1 MQDRLLDA
9 SELEEIISNFPKW
22 ESREKSL
29 KQDFMFSDFSEAF
42 EFMVQLSETAED
54 RNHHPDWANSW
65 NKVSISISTHS
76 AGGLTALDLKFV
88 EKVESL
94 PGI

>member
-1 MQDRLLDA
+1 MQDRLLDT
-9 SELEEIISNFPKW
+9 SELEEIISKFPKW
-22 ESREKSL
+22 EYREKSL

-42 EFMVQLSETAED
+42 EFMVQVSEIAED
-54 RNHHPDWANSW
+54 LNHHPDWSNSW

-88 EKVESL
+88 EKVEAL

>member
-9 SELEEIISNFPKW
+9 SELEEIISNFTKW
-22 ESREKSL
+22 ENREKSL

-42 EFMVQLSETAED
+42 EFMVQVSEIAED
-54 RNHHPDWANSW
+54 LNHHPDWSNSW

-76 AGGLTALDLKFV
+76 AGGLTALDLKFE

>member
-1 MQDRLLDA
+1 LQDRLLDT
-9 SELEEIISNFPKW
+9 SELEEIISKFPKW
-22 ESREKSL
+22 EYREKSL

-42 EFMVQLSETAED
+42 EFMVQVSEIAED
-54 RNHHPDWANSW
+54 LNHHPDWSNSW

>member
-9 SELEEIISNFPKW
+9 SELEEIISKFPKW
-22 ESREKSL
+22 EYREKSL

-42 EFMVQLSETAED
+42 EFMVQVSEIAED
-54 RNHHPDWANSW
+54 LNHHPDWSNSW

>member
-1 MQDRLLDA
+1 LQDRLLDA
-9 SELEEIISNFPKW
+9 SELEEIISKFPKW
-22 ESREKSL
+22 EYREKSL

-42 EFMVQLSETAED
+42 EFMVQVSEIAED
-54 RNHHPDWANSW
+54 LNHHPDWSNSW

>member
-1 MQDRLLDA
+1 MQDRLLDT
-9 SELEEIISNFPKW
+9 SELEEIISKFPKW
-22 ESREKSL
+22 EYREKSL

-42 EFMVQLSETAED
+42 EFMVQVSEIAED
-54 RNHHPDWANSW
+54 LNHHPDWSNSW

-76 AGGLTALDLKFV
+76 AGGLTALALKFV

>member
-1 MQDRLLDA
+1 MQDRLLDT
-9 SELEEIISNFPKW
+9 SELEEIISKFPKW
-22 ESREKSL
+22 EYREKSL

-42 EFMVQLSETAED
+42 EFMVQVSEIAED
-54 RNHHPDWANSW
+54 LNHHPDWSNSW

>member
-1 MQDRLLDA
+1 LQDRLLDT
-9 SELEEIISNFPKW
+9 SELEEIISRFPKW
-22 ESREKSL
+22 EYREKSL

-42 EFMVQLSETAED
+42 EFMVQVSEIAED
-54 RNHHPDWANSW
+54 LNHHPDWSNSW

>member
-1 MQDRLLDA
+1 MQDRLLDT

-22 ESREKSL
+22 EYREKSL

-42 EFMVQLSETAED
+42 EFMVQVSEIAED
-54 RNHHPDWANSW
+54 LNHHPDWSNSW

>member
-22 ESREKSL
+22 EYREKSL

-42 EFMVQLSETAED
+42 EFMVQ
-54 RNHHPDWANSW
+54 
-65 NKVSISISTHS
+65 VS
-76 AGGLTALDLKFV
+76 
-88 EKVESL
+88 
-94 PGI
+94 

>member
-1 MQDRLLDA
+1 MQDRLLEK
-9 SELEEIISNFPKW
+9 SELEEAISKFPKW
-22 ESREKSL
+22 EHQEESL
-29 KQDFMFSDFSEAF
+29 KRDFIFSDFREAF
-42 EFMVQLSETAED
+42 EFMVQVAEIAETL
-54 RNHHPDWANSW
+54 NHHPDWSNSW

-94 PGI
+94 TGI

>member
-9 SELEEIISNFPKW
+9 SELEEIISKFPKW
-22 ESREKSL
+22 EYREKSL

-42 EFMVQLSETAED
+42 EFMVQVSEIAEEL
-54 RNHHPDWANSW
+54 NHHPDWSNSW

>member
-1 MQDRLLDA
+1 MQDRLLDT
-9 SELEEIISNFPKW
+9 SELEEIISKFPKW
-22 ESREKSL
+22 EYREKSL

-42 EFMVQLSETAED
+42 EFMVQVSEIAED
-54 RNHHPDWANSW
+54 LNHHPDWSNSW

-94 PGI
+94 TGI

>member
-9 SELEEIISNFPKW
+9 SELEEIISKFPKW
-22 ESREKSL
+22 EYREKSL

-42 EFMVQLSETAED
+42 EFMVQVSEIAED
-54 RNHHPDWANSW
+54 LNHHPDWSNSW

-88 EKVESL
+88 EKVEAL
-94 PGI
+94 PGV

>member
-1 MQDRLLDA
+1 MQDRLLDT
-9 SELEEIISNFPKW
+9 SELEEIISRFPKW
-22 ESREKSL
+22 EYREKSL

-42 EFMVQLSETAED
+42 EFMVQVSEIAED
-54 RNHHPDWANSW
+54 LNHHPDWSNSW